1 MCSALF
7 RSHSHAYPYLNSENV
22 SHCSAN
28 VPALSL
34 SPPATKEE
42 LQELLPKQQ
51 QHLPLEMAQ
60 EPAVPCSK
68 CGWFHRRTLEEVQAG
83 REAVRAAKQRPRKRK
98 QTYAVRREDVRY
110 RFSMFKAQATRR
122 GKEVELLRHDY
133 ARILRQPC
141 LYCSSM
147 ERIGVDSAKNDGIGA
162 MIGCAG
168 IRKGGGTEG
177 VYRIIGA
184 AIGAG

>member
-1 MCSALF
+1 MSCVVLF
-7 RSHSHAYPYLNSENV
+7 LPPGHFLCL

-42 LQELLPKQQ
+42 LQKLLPKLQ

-83 REAVRAAKQRPRKRK
+83 REAARAAKQRPRKRK

-141 LYCSSM
+141 LYCGST
-147 ERIGVDSAKNDGIGA
+147 ERRRPRAERRALHARQLGA
-162 MIGCAG
+162 VLCD
-168 IRKGGGTEG
+168 
-177 VYRIIGA
+177 V
-184 AIGAG
+184 